1 MTSEHKTLC
10 DFLLALIN
18 DQTTMAIFNLIFI
31 SSMIVLGGAMGSYA
45 RFCRDVYKG
54 KKREEING
62 YRFGVASAFI
72 CVPFISSFLHVDYS
86 SMILPIKE
94 PTATKFI
101 EQIFLL
107 ISVSGIS
114 AYLGY
119 ALLDGLAD
127 KVLKQQVEN
136 IDQKQKDLAAE
147 QDELKEELDQSTQTI
162 EKLEKDK
169 NITNFELGY
178 FKAIAAVDKAESL
191 ISQGNEELS
200 VNKKLNEGL
209 EAINDAL
216 SLVKPEDVKK
226 DDYER
231 ILVLKAYIL
240 KRLGNVREAL
250 EVTDKVMNG
259 KEDNPILIYNKACY
273 KFILRQCIEDN
284 SDIKSLV
291 RKALTIEVTDQ
302 EFKRRQE
309 KIRAKVIAK
318 KDNDLAGLFTDD
330 EIEDLKK
337 EFKAQTQ
344 EI

>member
-1 MTSEHKTLC
+1 MPIKNNTLY
-10 DFLLALIN
+10 DFLLDLIN
-18 DQTTMAIFNLIFI
+18 NQTTMAIFNLIFI

-45 RFCRDVYKG
+45 RFCRDTYKG
-54 KKREEING
+54 KSRKEING

-86 SMILPIKE
+86 SMILPIEKS
-94 PTATKFI
+94 TTTKFI
-101 EQIFLL
+101 EQLFLL

-147 QDELKEELDQSTQTI
+147 QDELKEELEQSAQVI

-169 NITNFELGY
+169 NITHFELGY

-191 ISQGNEELS
+191 MSQGNEDLS
-200 VNKKLNEGL
+200 VKKKLNEGL

-216 SLVKPEDVKK
+216 SLVKADDVKK

-240 KRLGNVREAL
+240 KRLGKVSEAL
-250 EVTDKVMNG
+250 NVTDQVMAG

-273 KFILRQCIEDN
+273 KYILRQCIDDN
-284 SDIKSLV
+284 SDIKELV
-291 RKALTIEVTDQ
+291 KKALTIKVTDH

-318 KDNDLAGLFTDD
+318 KDNDLADLFND
-330 EIEDLKK
+330 EELEELKK
-337 EFKAQTQ
+337 AFLVES
-344 EI
+344 